1 MLDYQTCGEIF
12 IDLHDVLPHL
22 ESESRDP
29 LRGLNELIE
38 STRAFLTRKVDTKVA
53 GTTVYADFDVLSESG
68 YKKLADKLYKTGVL
82 SQYICLRYES
92 LDTNL
97 SLALDVATCV
107 STRPE
112 IGRIVIITGSREYIP
127 LFRMVEKSGRTGTLI
142 SFAEEIPKALKATGS
157 FDTFISASDLLK
169 GREIDLGNVKDASV
183 AAQSSSSNEFHESK
197 PLPYEVNSD
206 ALRII
211 ELNFGHYEEV
221 YLSPL
226 LRKLS
231 ETIDPSS
238 GHEPKTVISDL
249 NRHGAIRLEKRHG
262 EKYDY
267 TVLIV
272 NSSHPD
278 VLSVREEVAEA
289 RIAGHH
295 KEEQL
300 AKMEEPGEW
309 EQDFAEMWERLDEDQ
324 FDDNKES

>member
-1 MLDYQTCGEIF
+1 MTDDRVRGAIF

-29 LRGLNELIE
+29 VRDLEELID
-38 STRAFLTRKVDTKVA
+38 STRAFLTRKVDTHVVR
-53 GTTVYADFDVLSESG
+53 TTIYADLEVLGESG
-68 YKKLADKLYKTGVL
+68 YPKLADRLYRRGVE
-82 SQYICLRYES
+82 SSYVCLRYES

-97 SLALDVATCV
+97 SMALDICKTIYQ
-107 STRPE
+107 RE
-112 IGRIVIITGSREYIP
+112 DIGRIVVISGSREYIP
-127 LFRMVEKSGRTGTLI
+127 LFRSIQGAGIVGTLI
-142 SFAEEIPKALKATGS
+142 SFAEELPAALKVTGS
-157 FDTFISASDLLK
+157 FDTFISANDLIK
-169 GREIDLGNVKDASV
+169 GRDLSFGRKDESPSQ
-183 AAQSSSSNEFHESK
+183 AQTFGSNDFHEVK
-197 PLPYEVNSD
+197 KLPYDMDRE

-231 ETIDPSS
+231 ETIDPDS

-249 NRHGAIRLEKRHG
+249 NRNGAIRLEKRRG

-278 VLSVREEVAEA
+278 VLAVREEVAEA
-289 RIAGHH
+289 RIAGYH
-295 KEEQL
+295 KEDDGS
-300 AKMEEPGEW
+300 AKMEEPGVW
-309 EQDFAEMWERLDEDQ
+309 EQDFADMWEGVDEDQ
-324 FDDNKES
+324 IDDNT

>member
-22 ESESRDP
+22 ESDSRAP
-29 LRGLNELIE
+29 LRDLDELIE
-38 STRAFLTRKVDTKVA
+38 ATRSFLTRKVDTKVA
-53 GTTVYADFDVLSESG
+53 GTRVYADFDVLAESG
-68 YKKLADKLYKTGVL
+68 YKNLADRLYRSGVH
-82 SQYICLRYES
+82 SHYICLRYES

-97 SLALDVATCV
+97 SLALDVATSI

-112 IGRIVIITGSREYIP
+112 LGRIVVISGSRDYIP
-127 LFRMVEKSGRTGTLI
+127 LFRMIEQSGRTGTLI
-142 SFAEEIPKALKATGS
+142 SFADEIPQALKTTGS
-157 FDTFISASDLLK
+157 FDTFISAADLLK
-169 GREIDLGNVKDASV
+169 GREIDMGKSEETTAP
-183 AAQSSSSNEFHESK
+183 SSNVASDFHEAK
-197 PLPYEVNSD
+197 ALPYEIDRD

-231 ETIDPSS
+231 ETIDPNS

-295 KEEQL
+295 KEEQS

-309 EQDFAEMWERLDEDQ
+309 EQDFAEMWERLDDDQ

>member
-29 LRGLNELIE
+29 VGDLEELIE
-38 STRAFLTRKVDTKVA
+38 STRSFLMRKVDTKVA
-53 GTTVYADFDVLSESG
+53 GTRVYADFDVLADPR
-68 YKKLADKLYKTGVL
+68 YTKLADRLYRNGVS

-97 SLALDVATCV
+97 SLALDVAKSV
-107 STRPE
+107 NTRPE
-112 IGRIVIITGSREYIP
+112 LGRIVVITGSREYIP
-127 LFRMVEKSGRTGTLI
+127 LFRMIEKSGKTGTLI
-142 SFAEEIPKALKATGS
+142 SFAEEIPRALKATGS
-157 FDTFISASDLLK
+157 FDTFISALDLLK
-169 GREIDLGNVKDASV
+169 GREIDLGKKDETSIPSP
-183 AAQSSSSNEFHESK
+183 SSSSQEFHESK
-197 PLPYEVNSD
+197 SLPYEIDRD

-295 KEEQL
+295 KEEQQ

-309 EQDFAEMWERLDEDQ
+309 EQDFAEMWERLDDDQ